1 MVKTNENALICD
13 LAETYQIYDYK
24 QLPVTLV
31 AILACGL
38 KNDSRIKLGMSK
50 SKYTVEQS
58 LLVGILDRL
67 TLLVY
72 AKTKDAQ
79 KGKNYPKL
87 LGASLTEEREVIGF
101 TSGKDFEEARNKIL
115 KGGGKWQLN

>member
-24 QLPVTLV
+24 QLPVTLAAV
-31 AILACGL
+31 LACGL
-38 KNDSRIKLGMSK
+38 KNDSRVKLQMSQ

-58 LLVGILDRL
+58 FLVGILDRL

-87 LGASLTEEREVIGF
+87 LGSSLTEEKEIVGF
-101 TSGKDFEEARNKIL
+101 TSSKDFEEARNKIL

>member
-38 KNDSRIKLGMSK
+38 KNDSRVKLQMSQ

-87 LGASLTEEREVIGF
+87 LGASLTSEKEVIGF

>member
-1 MVKTNENALICD
+1 MVKNNGNALICD

-31 AILACGL
+31 AVLACGL
-38 KNDSRIKLGMSK
+38 KNDSRVKLQMSQ

-87 LGASLTEEREVIGF
+87 LGSSLTEEKEIVGF
-101 TSGKDFEEARNKIL
+101 TSSKDFEEARNKIL

>member
-1 MVKTNENALICD
+1 MIKTNENALICD

-31 AILACGL
+31 AVLACGL
-38 KNDSRIKLGMSK
+38 KASSRIKLQLSQ
-50 SKYTVEQS
+50 SKYTIEQN
-58 LLVGILDRL
+58 LLIGILDRL

-79 KGKNYPKL
+79 KGRNYPKL
-87 LGASLTEEREVIGF
+87 LGTSLLEEKEVVGF
-101 TSGKDFEEARNKIL
+101 TSGKDFEEVRNRIL
-115 KGGGKWQLN
+115 KGGGEWQLN

>member
-1 MVKTNENALICD
+1 MVKNNGNALICD

-31 AILACGL
+31 AVLACGL
-38 KNDSRIKLGMSK
+38 KNDSRVKLQMSQ

-87 LGASLTEEREVIGF
+87 LGSSLTEEKEIVGF
-101 TSGKDFEEARNKIL
+101 TSSKDFEEARCMV
-115 KGGGKWQLN
+115 

>member
-1 MVKTNENALICD
+1 MIKTNENALICD

-31 AILACGL
+31 AVLACGL
-38 KNDSRIKLGMSK
+38 KASSRIKLQLSQ
-50 SKYTVEQS
+50 SKYTIEQS
-58 LLVGILDRL
+58 LLIGILDRL

-79 KGKNYPKL
+79 KGRNYPKL
-87 LGASLTEEREVIGF
+87 LGTSLLEEKEVVGF
-101 TSGKDFEEARNKIL
+101 TSGKDFEEVRNRIL
-115 KGGGKWQLN
+115 KGGGEWQLN

>member
-31 AILACGL
+31 AVLACGL
-38 KNDSRIKLGMSK
+38 KNDSRVKLQMSQ

-87 LGASLTEEREVIGF
+87 LGSSLTEEKEIVGF
-101 TSGKDFEEARNKIL
+101 TSSKDFEEVRNRIL
-115 KGGGKWQLN
+115 KGGGEWQLN